1 MTCIDGHMTIEDD
14 RGNKVEIKAGE
25 SVLLPAM
32 AKKYTLEGK
41 GSLICAVSVPK
52 VN

>member
-1 MTCIDGHMTIEDD
+1 MTCTEGQLTIEDD

-32 AKKYTLEGK
+32 TKKYTMDGK
-41 GSLICAVSVPK
+41 GSLISAVSVPK